1 MEEFEDLESEL
12 RNLYQEYITR
22 QRCISYLEHQQ
33 EQVAQAELMHIQE
46 QQVTSLQ
53 LINNVELCVII
64 FCCDL
69 KGNGKEN
76 N

>member
-33 EQVAQAELMHIQE
+33 EQVAQAELIHIQE
-46 QQVTSLQ
+46 QQV
-53 LINNVELCVII
+53 I
-64 FCCDL
+64 
-69 KGNGKEN
+69 
-76 N
+76 